1 METFHSLR
9 QQHLFYFWKHFKNS
23 YRNSANFHLLCSTH
37 MSQKSFSSRMLVVIM
52 WANNFTYYTMNVY
65 QYYILK
71 IVSLISIASN
81 SMGFFFPF
89 FLKREASLNF
99 YSVKEYNHWK
109 FYNRLQQFH
118 GQGIFSE
125 HQEHF

>member
-1 METFHSLR
+1 
-9 QQHLFYFWKHFKNS
+9 
-23 YRNSANFHLLCSTH
+23 

-52 WANNFTYYTMNVY
+52 CANNFIYYTMYVY

-89 FLKREASLNF
+89 FFETR
-99 YSVKEYNHWK
+99 SVAE
-109 FYNRLQQFH
+109 FLFGERIQPLEVLQSTAA
-118 GQGIFSE
+118 ISWSK
-125 HQEHF
+125 HFL